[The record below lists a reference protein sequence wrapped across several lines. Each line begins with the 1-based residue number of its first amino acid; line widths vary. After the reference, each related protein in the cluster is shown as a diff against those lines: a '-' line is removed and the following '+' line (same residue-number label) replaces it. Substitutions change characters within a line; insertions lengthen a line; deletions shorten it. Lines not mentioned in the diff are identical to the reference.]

1 MYTTAILSLLA
12 STALTAPTGQ
22 LSRRQE
28 DCSFLPS
35 QENQASSTY
44 ILRVEPAGNGT
55 LGNNTASGN
64 STLAAS
70 NNTLGWL
77 DAFSTSHALLAPS
90 RAYASEAFNAPNWN
104 TNQKLL
110 FWPGNSDQA
119 YERGFNIDPS
129 ALAGPSDVA
138 PVVSTPGCG
147 TPLVDL
153 VDESEERG
161 ECGMA
166 GRKVRAQTGC
176 PAWGTTNNGEDS
188 CTLQKFFV
196 CDNTGLQGISDEQQ
210 AVFYGVAATAVA
222 GENCQEV
229 ELVSECP

>member
-22 LSRRQE
+22 VSRRQE
-28 DCSFLPS
+28 DCSFYPS

-90 RAYASEAFNAPNWN
+90 RQYASEAFNAPNWN
-104 TNQKLL
+104 TNQKLI
-110 FWPGNSDQA
+110 FWNGNQE
-119 YERGFNIDPS
+119 YERGFNIDQS
-129 ALAGPSDVA
+129 ALAGPESIA
-138 PVVSTPGCG
+138 AVVSTPGCG

-153 VDESEERG
+153 ESKYAQRG
-161 ECGMA
+161 ECGLA
-166 GRKVRAQTGC
+166 GQKVRAQTGC
-176 PAWGTTNNGEDS
+176 PAWGTSNSGNAR
-188 CTLQKFFV
+188 CTKQKFFL
-196 CDNTGLQGISDEQQ
+196 CDNTGLQGITDEQQ
-210 AVFYGVAATAVA
+210 AIFYGVAESAQF
-222 GENCQEV
+222 GSNCREV
-229 ELVSECP
+229 DLVSECP